1 MSSPTPTLRV
11 GAYAVCLRDG
21 AVLLAR
27 LIGADPPLWTLP
39 GGGLDHGEDP
49 RDGAIREVEEETG
62 LRVTEWEGPV
72 YLVDAE
78 AVDAGWHMKVEVF
91 RAVTF
96 EGDLYVDDPD
106 GIVEDARFVPVD
118 ECEATLMAT
127 WQLITEPV
135 GAWLTERWTDVREY
149 RYRVHGATRAEMTVM
164 RL

>member
-1 MSSPTPTLRV
+1 VRQWLV
-11 GAYAVCLRDG
+11 GSALIENEDGLLLVANRRRDG
-21 AVLLAR
+21 RV
-27 LIGADPPLWTLP
+27 DWTPP
-39 GGGLDHGEDP
+39 GGVIDEGEEVLAGLT
-49 RDGAIREVEEETG
+49 REVEEETG

>member
-1 MSSPTPTLRV
+1 ME
-11 GAYAVCLRDG
+11 AE
-21 AVLLAR
+21 R
-27 LIGADPPLWTLP
+27 LTRIEGTALP
-39 GGGLDHGEDP
+39 MRGEDIDTDRIMP
-49 RDGAIREVEEETG
+49 ARF
-62 LRVTEWEGPV
+62 L
-72 YLVDAE
+72 
-78 AVDAGWHMKVEVF
+78 

-96 EGDLYVDDPD
+96 EGDLHVDDPD

-135 GAWLTERWTDVREY
+135 GAWLTERWTEVREY